1 MIKNLKYVTSYNR
14 KETYKVIFWE
24 VLHSIFIAAP
34 SGILL
39 VVIWELFSA
48 KPNLSKIWIV
58 TILMGMM
65 LIIQFFIASQ
75 SMIKSNLL
83 VYDLSKKLRINL
95 GNRIQKFS
103 LGFFKQKDPG
113 EIASIILQDVAN
125 FEGIFGHSIGNL
137 ASAIF
142 GTTVLSIFLF
152 IYDWRLA
159 LCLLLALPLIYP
171 FLALA
176 NYFVSRLGR
185 KQIEARNNM
194 GAKFLEYVQGIQH
207 LKSYGIIG
215 QKHKVLEESFEDIRK
230 KSIKLEAIPG
240 PFIVTAAIV
249 FEICFLIMVAL
260 GLYFL
265 SGNSITIPVLITFLI
280 MGYNLY
286 NPLKIVMVDYIMLR
300 YMNESL
306 QRIINV
312 LETPTMETSKSEF
325 PSHYDIN
332 FENVNFGYQEKQI
345 LHNISFSVPE
355 KSMLALVG
363 HSGSGKTTIASLIA
377 RFWDIDSGSIKI
389 GGIDIRYINQASF
402 YELISE
408 VFQDVYLFDDT
419 IYNNIKIGKPT
430 ATKKEIMEAAEKA
443 EVLSFTFDFPE
454 GLETKVGEGGNKIS
468 GGQKQRISI
477 ARALLKNAPII
488 LLDEA
493 TASLDPENEIYIQQA
508 IQELVKSKTVI
519 VIAHKLAT
527 IKNAN
532 QILVLEKGH
541 IAEIGTHNQLLEN
554 GSIYKKMWDIQQKS
568 GGWKI

>member
-1 MIKNLKYVTSYNR
+1 MK
-14 KETYKVIFWE
+14 IFE
-24 VLHSIFIAAP
+24 
-34 SGILL
+34 
-39 VVIWELFSA
+39 
-48 KPNLSKIWIV
+48 
-58 TILMGMM
+58 
-65 LIIQFFIASQ
+65 
-75 SMIKSNLL
+75 
-83 VYDLSKKLRINL
+83 
-95 GNRIQKFS
+95 
-103 LGFFKQKDPG
+103 
-113 EIASIILQDVAN
+113 
-125 FEGIFGHSIGNL
+125 
-137 ASAIF
+137 
-142 GTTVLSIFLF
+142 
-152 IYDWRLA
+152 
-159 LCLLLALPLIYP
+159 
-171 FLALA
+171 
-176 NYFVSRLGR
+176 
-185 KQIEARNNM
+185 
-194 GAKFLEYVQGIQH
+194 
-207 LKSYGIIG
+207 
-215 QKHKVLEESFEDIRK
+215 K

-312 LETPTMETSKSEF
+312 LEAPTMETSKSEF

-430 ATKKEIMEAAEKA
+430 ATKKR
-443 EVLSFTFDFPE
+443 
-454 GLETKVGEGGNKIS
+454 N
-468 GGQKQRISI
+468 
-477 ARALLKNAPII
+477 
-488 LLDEA
+488 
-493 TASLDPENEIYIQQA
+493 Y
-508 IQELVKSKTVI
+508 
-519 VIAHKLAT
+519 
-527 IKNAN
+527 
-532 QILVLEKGH
+532 
-541 IAEIGTHNQLLEN
+541 
-554 GSIYKKMWDIQQKS
+554 GSR
-568 GGWKI
+568 

>member
-1 MIKNLKYVTSYNR
+1 MIKNLKYVTSYNH

-39 VVIWELFSA
+39 VVIWELFSD

-58 TILMGMM
+58 TVLMGVM
-65 LIIQFFIASQ
+65 LIIQFFIASK

-83 VYDLSKKLRINL
+83 VYDLSTKLRINL

-176 NYFVSRLGR
+176 NYLVSKLGR

-230 KSIKLEAIPG
+230 KK
-240 PFIVTAAIV
+240 
-249 FEICFLIMVAL
+249 
-260 GLYFL
+260 Y
-265 SGNSITIPVLITFLI
+265 
-280 MGYNLY
+280 
-286 NPLKIVMVDYIMLR
+286 
-300 YMNESL
+300 
-306 QRIINV
+306 
-312 LETPTMETSKSEF
+312 
-325 PSHYDIN
+325 
-332 FENVNFGYQEKQI
+332 
-345 LHNISFSVPE
+345 
-355 KSMLALVG
+355 
-363 HSGSGKTTIASLIA
+363 
-377 RFWDIDSGSIKI
+377 
-389 GGIDIRYINQASF
+389 
-402 YELISE
+402 
-408 VFQDVYLFDDT
+408 
-419 IYNNIKIGKPT
+419 
-430 ATKKEIMEAAEKA
+430 
-443 EVLSFTFDFPE
+443 
-454 GLETKVGEGGNKIS
+454 
-468 GGQKQRISI
+468 
-477 ARALLKNAPII
+477 
-488 LLDEA
+488 
-493 TASLDPENEIYIQQA
+493 
-508 IQELVKSKTVI
+508 
-519 VIAHKLAT
+519 
-527 IKNAN
+527 
-532 QILVLEKGH
+532 
-541 IAEIGTHNQLLEN
+541 
-554 GSIYKKMWDIQQKS
+554 
-568 GGWKI
+568 